1 MKKLLFLLLF
11 IILINACTTQKQMK
25 SISFLTDDQVNIVGN
40 YWQGGKNA
48 VLLLHMMPATK
59 ESWENFAEDLHK
71 NNFTVLAIDL
81 RGHGESIE
89 QEGATLNYKTFT
101 DEEHKESIKDVEAAV
116 DYLKAHGAENIEIV
130 GASIGANLALEYQS
144 EHPEIKKTVLLSAG
158 TNYHGI
164 ETLPYAEK
172 LREDQQVYF
181 VAGSLDGRSAGSADA
196 MAKAIAEKIK
206 NKEIKIYNSTA
217 HGTDLFAEDDNL
229 NRILIDWL
237 KN

>member
-1 MKKLLFLLLF
+1 MKKVLFLLF
-11 IILINACTTQKQMK
+11 IILINACTIQGQMK

-59 ESWENFAEDLHK
+59 ESWEYFAEDLHK
-71 NNFTVLAIDL
+71 ENFTVLAIDL
-81 RGHGESIE
+81 RGHGESME
-89 QEGATLNYKTFT
+89 QEGGILNYKTFT
-101 DEEHKESIKDVEAAV
+101 DEEHQDSIKDVEAAV
-116 DYLKAHGAENIEIV
+116 DYLKEQGAENIAII

-144 EHPEIKKTVLLSAG
+144 EHPEIKKAVLLSAG
-158 TNYHGI
+158 TNYRGI
-164 ETLPYAEK
+164 EILPYAAK

-196 MAKAIAEKIK
+196 MAKEIAQKIK
-206 NKEIKIYNSTA
+206 KKEIKIYNSTA
-217 HGTDLFAEDDNL
+217 HGTDLFAEDDTL
-229 NRILIDWL
+229 SKILIDWL